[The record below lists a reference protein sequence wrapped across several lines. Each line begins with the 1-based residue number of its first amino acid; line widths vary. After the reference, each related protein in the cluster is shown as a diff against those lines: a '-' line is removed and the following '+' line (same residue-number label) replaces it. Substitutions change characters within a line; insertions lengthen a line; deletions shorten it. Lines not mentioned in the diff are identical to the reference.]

1 MYITSHFLL
10 NSLNPVNAVGAN
22 VTFLFALVSTRHIVV
37 TLGTITGLD
46 SDTVVGYLRFNNTQ
60 S

>member
-1 MYITSHFLL
+1 MYITSHFRL
-10 NSLNPVNAVGAN
+10 NCFYPINAVGAN
-22 VTFLFALVSTRHIVV
+22 VTLLLALVSTSHIVV
-37 TLGTITGLD
+37 TLDTVAGLD